1 MPHSCWLAWSP
12 SPTKT
17 DRMQGRVVLGQVG
30 PLSANH
36 SSLSSSPP
44 RAWITSAEAQRLM
57 VPDRY
62 PVLKGRLC
70 ACGGNPF
77 PSRPPGT
84 YGRIKTAAG
93 GRVEIRPR
101 QDADEFSYQPLPPFI
116 WRIYL
121 SATWLNLGNRLNI
134 SAIHPSADLDISQ
147 SHANQIPKSLASPH
161 CKDHPPSRFAELQGA
176 PDLGGGVVRCFWR
189 WGSTARR

>member
-1 MPHSCWLAWSP
+1 MPHSCWLAGSP

-36 SSLSSSPP
+36 FSLLFLSTAGLDHLRRGAASHGAGSISSLEGSPLRLWRESFSSS
-44 RAWITSAEAQRLM
+44 
-57 VPDRY
+57 
-62 PVLKGRLC
+62 
-70 ACGGNPF
+70 
-77 PSRPPGT
+77 PPGT

-93 GRVEIRPR
+93 GQVYV
-101 QDADEFSYQPLPPFI
+101 QDTKRMRFPINPSHHLFGEY
-116 WRIYL
+116 R
-121 SATWLNLGNRLNI
+121 SASWVNISNRLNI
-134 SAIHPSADLDISQ
+134 SATHPSADLDISQ

-176 PDLGGGVVRCFWR
+176 PDLGGGW
-189 WGSTARR
+189 